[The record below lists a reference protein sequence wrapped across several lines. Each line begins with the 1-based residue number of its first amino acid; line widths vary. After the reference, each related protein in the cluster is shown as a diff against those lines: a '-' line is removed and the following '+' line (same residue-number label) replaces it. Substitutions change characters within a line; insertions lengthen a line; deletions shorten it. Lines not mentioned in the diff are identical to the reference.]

1 MRGWI
6 DIHSHILP
14 CVDDGSVSLKQ
25 SRKMLE
31 IAYKEGITTMFA
43 TPHYSVG
50 CVNMEIG
57 EIKKKHNLVSNIA
70 KDIDPNFKVFL
81 GNELYYSEDI
91 IRHLRQGKALSLNET
106 RYVLVEFPSMESF
119 DNIKAGL
126 HRLLVYGY
134 LPIIAHI
141 ERYSC
146 LMDNLENIQS
156 LIDLGVYTQINISTA
171 LGNLG
176 KSQRRFCKDL
186 IEYDML
192 HFLGTNCHNDY
203 RRAPYMKKGIVYL
216 KRRFGDQLINR
227 LLIDNPQTLLNNE
240 YIYSY

>member
-1 MRGWI
+1 MSGWT

-31 IAYKEGITTMFA
+31 IAYKERITSIFA

-50 CVNMEIG
+50 CVNMDVKEL
-57 EIKKKHNLVSNIA
+57 KKKHALLSDIA
-70 KDIDPNFKVFL
+70 KDIDPSFMVLL

-106 RYVLVEFPSMESF
+106 RYVLVEFPSKESF
-119 DNIKAGL
+119 ENIKTGV
-126 HRLLVYGY
+126 HRLLIYGY
-134 LPIIAHI
+134 LPIISHI
-141 ERYSC
+141 ERY
-146 LMDNLENIQS
+146 DS
-156 LIDLGVYTQINISTA
+156 LIDN
-171 LGNLG
+171 LGNIET
-176 KSQRRFCKDL
+176 L

-192 HFLGTNCHNDY
+192 HFLGTNCHSDY
-203 RRAPYMKKGIVYL
+203 RRAPYMKKGVVYL
-216 KRRFGDQLINR
+216 KRKFGNEVIDR
-227 LLIDNPQTLLNNE
+227 LLIDNPQILLKNE

>member
-1 MRGWI
+1 MSGWT

-31 IAYKEGITTMFA
+31 IAYKEGITSMFA

-50 CVNMEIG
+50 CVNMEV
-57 EIKKKHNLVSNIA
+57 EELKKNHASVSNIA
-70 KDIDPNFKVFL
+70 RDIDPSFEVLL

-91 IRHLRQGKALSLNET
+91 IRHLRQGKALTLNET
-106 RYVLVEFPSMESF
+106 RYVLVEFPSKESF
-119 DNIKAGL
+119 DNIKTGV
-126 HRLLVYGY
+126 HRLLIYGY
-134 LPIIAHI
+134 LPIISHV
-141 ERYSC
+141 ERYGS
-146 LMDNLENIQS
+146 LMDNLGNIQT
-156 LIDLGVYTQINISTA
+156 LIDLGVYTQINISTV
-171 LGNLG
+171 LGDLG

-186 IEYDML
+186 IEYEML
-192 HFLGTNCHNDY
+192 HFLGTNCHSDY

-216 KRRFGDQLINR
+216 KRRYGDELIDR
-227 LLIDNPQTLLNNE
+227 LLIDNPRILLKNE